1 MRLTQLGEDR
11 QLEGG
16 QRWSLQGIYPV
27 WATLS
32 KDPLFLPPP
41 SPCLRNAELGVLFRT
56 TDLSTWCFS
65 HSPGLASQAS
75 RHFPSGLLP
84 APQPV
89 HIGLCSL
96 VCADLSVA
104 PSADLYVCPVSV
116 SVSFSPSLLLPRFS
130 LFLPVSPAALSGAGL
145 CVLPG
150 PCTSPQIPANLCLLP
165 LSLSFG
171 LGLCLT
177 LRISGLAVSDYT
189 SLSLFLCCV
198 CLHLWLLQRGEI
210 GLGEGSKGATFPL
223 PCWSLCLLRE
233 VRLASLSPAE

>member
-1 MRLTQLGEDR
+1 MLSWAFCSEPPTSPLGA
-11 QLEGG
+11 
-16 QRWSLQGIYPV
+16 S
-27 WATLS
+27 ATLQAWLLRLQ
-32 KDPLFLPPP
+32 DI
-41 SPCLRNAELGVLFRT
+41 SP
-56 TDLSTWCFS
+56 
-65 HSPGLASQAS
+65 LASSPPHSQCTSVSAVS
-75 RHFPSGLLP
+75 S
-84 APQPV
+84 
-89 HIGLCSL
+89 
-96 VCADLSVA
+96 CADLSVA

-130 LFLPVSPAALSGAGL
+130 LFLPVSPAALPAAGL

-150 PCTSPQIPANLCLLP
+150 PCTLPQIPANLCLLP
-165 LSLSFG
+165 LSLSFR

-177 LRISGLAVSDYT
+177 LHISGLAVSDYT

-198 CLHLWLLQRGEI
+198 CLHLWLLQRGET